1 MPRYRVTKKS
11 KKKPN
16 SQVLGM
22 ALMGVGLLIIAGLL
36 VIVIPM
42 LNSQPEDFSAEDFP
56 SAVPVPVD
64 FPAPDVTVTDIN
76 GQPVSLREYQG
87 QVLLV
92 NNWAI
97 WCPPC
102 RAEMPILEDYYRDH
116 QKQNFTVIGIESG
129 QESEDVQYHVDLY
142 KLTFP
147 VWLDLQQTS
156 LRAFQNSSLPNSYVI
171 DKDGQVRLAWTG
183 AISREL
189 LEKHVTPLLED

>member
-1 MPRYRVTKKS
+1 
-11 KKKPN
+11 
-16 SQVLGM
+16 
-22 ALMGVGLLIIAGLL
+22 
-36 VIVIPM
+36 
-42 LNSQPEDFSAEDFP
+42 
-56 SAVPVPVD
+56 
-64 FPAPDVTVTDIN
+64 
-76 GQPVSLREYQG
+76 
-87 QVLLV
+87 
-92 NNWAI
+92 
-97 WCPPC
+97 
-102 RAEMPILEDYYRDH
+102 MPILEDYYRDH

-183 AISREL
+183 AISREM